1 MTCIMVLPYDRTIKT
16 LEKLVA
22 ESTAAG
28 GTYLVMTPK
37 QIHCGVNYAWPNA
50 KITVMGDIVT

>member
-1 MTCIMVLPYDRTIKT
+1 MVLPYDRTIKT